1 MPPRT
6 PRFLRPE
13 WRLLKGGARWG
24 KRRLDGGGGG
34 STKDESHRMPE
45 GNEVGGGVGE
55 EWSAVEWGDEIQ
67 AGGEDSY
74 LAACRAAAAA

>member
-1 MPPRT
+1 
-6 PRFLRPE
+6 
-13 WRLLKGGARWG
+13 
-24 KRRLDGGGGG
+24 
-34 STKDESHRMPE
+34 MPE